1 MGLILSLNL
10 AYNSLVIGP
19 HLSCLDFALDG
30 FVPDEPDI
38 LQMLHLDLVQV
49 SSDLRFLPLVVQPS
63 LSLSR
68 LDLFDLLL
76 QFPSSLLDEKL
87 SLCNRSL
94 LLAYL
99 LLPPDDVFLS
109 PPKLSFVGSTYL
121 VYERVDVAA

>member
-1 MGLILSLNL
+1 
-10 AYNSLVIGP
+10 
-19 HLSCLDFALDG
+19 
-30 FVPDEPDI
+30 
-38 LQMLHLDLVQV
+38 
-49 SSDLRFLPLVVQPS
+49 
-63 LSLSR
+63 
-68 LDLFDLLL
+68 L